1 MTIFRLPYANIF
13 PPPHLSDE
21 SGLLAV
27 GGDLSID
34 RLLEAYSLGIFPW
47 YSEND
52 PILWWSP
59 DPRMILIPEEI
70 RISRSLRQTLSRGIF
85 KITFDRA
92 FDRVIRSCASVNTEK
107 HGDTW
112 ITEDMI
118 NAYIQLHKA
127 GYAHSVEAWHEDS
140 LAGGLYG
147 LSLGSAFFGESMFT
161 LMSNASKAAFAT
173 LANTLHKMNFS
184 LIDCQVSTPH
194 LASIGAREVRRD
206 DFLGRLK
213 SSLDSPY
220 ITGLWTLGMNEE
232 IRTDNI
238 HL

>member
-1 MTIFRLPYANIF
+1 MTIFRLPHANIF
-13 PPPHLSDE
+13 PPVHLSDE
-21 SGLLAV
+21 NGLLAV
-27 GGDLSID
+27 GGDLSVD
-34 RLLEAYSLGIFPW
+34 RLLEAYSCGIFPW

-70 RISRSLRQTLSRGIF
+70 RISRSLRQTLSRKDF

-92 FDRVIRSCASVNTEK
+92 FDMVIRSCASVNAKK

-127 GYAHSVEAWHEDS
+127 GYAHSVEAWHEDR

-147 LSLGSAFFGESMFT
+147 ISLGTAFFGESMFT
-161 LMSNASKAAFAT
+161 IMSNASKAAFAT
-173 LANTLHKMNFS
+173 LATTLCKMNFS
-184 LIDCQVSTPH
+184 LIDCQISTPH
-194 LASIGAREVRRD
+194 LASLGAVEVTRD
-206 DFLGRLK
+206 DFLGRLNT
-213 SSLDSPY
+213 SLDAPD
-220 ITGLWTLGMNEE
+220 ITGPWTM
-232 IRTDNI
+232 DPKVV
-238 HL
+238 